1 VFLCLSS
8 VGVVVFL
15 CFAVVVG
22 VFGGRLYTFDVI
34 FMVLV
39 CLNLCFVWVAFFG
52 LLGYH
57 VVYDKLFDSK
67 D

>member
-1 VFLCLSS
+1 MFLCLSS

-15 CFAVVVG
+15 CLAGLIG

-39 CLNLCFVWVAFFG
+39 CLNLCFVQVDSG
-52 LLGYH
+52 GYLGYN
-57 VVYDKLFDSK
+57 
-67 D
+67 